1 MLIVVLAIGVLTVA
15 VAKDKPVRAT
25 QTWRV
30 RLPCVAV
37 GSKGT
42 ATLTPTRTATP
53 TPALETGLV
62 VQGYVR
68 LNDES
73 GPGLGGVAI
82 YRRFASYP
90 PQLVATTDAN
100 GFYRS
105 EFQPIF
111 GDETVTVWP
120 EKDGYTFSPPEVQW
134 RHYYGYSVRILNFVA
149 LPGTPTPEQTPSATP
164 TATRTPTRTPTATP
178 TPEHTAATTPT
189 ATRTPTHTPSATP
202 TRTPTRTR
210 TPTPIPCND
219 PYEPNDSYDTAA
231 VFVGV
236 PIHLADAYICTSTDE
251 DFYRVWIDDT
261 KFVTLT
267 LYHPTLDLG
276 LEILDPGGE
285 SVASIDSPGP
295 GAEEGWYVINE
306 SGYYV
311 FHVYSNDGSSIAQ
324 PYTLVIQPFD
334 KYDHFSGPPLNAR
347 WQWLRPAMSKWTLT
361 ERPGYLRIKTDAGEL
376 NFNDTARSIVL
387 QQFPTPNFD
396 IRTALD
402 WNPARNYHEAGLVVY
417 QESNHYV
424 KLTVRYENGTRMLV
438 LAKRKPG
445 HDFSYYQETKL
456 PAPPHSVMY
465 LRLVRNGTRYTGYFS
480 ANGQNWTFISSLSAE
495 TMTTPRVGLGA
506 WNGNMDLSDPGVN
519 ADFDWFFAVPSN

>member
-1 MLIVVLAIGVLTVA
+1 MVANRRVLLVLLAMLAVGILAVA
-15 VAKDKPVRAT
+15 VAGGRPVRAT
-25 QTWRV
+25 QPRRV
-30 RLPCVAV
+30 YLPCVAA
-37 GSKGT
+37 GGDGAPT
-42 ATLTPTRTATP
+42 PTPTRTATRTATSGPTLTATATLPHTP
-53 TPALETGLV
+53 TPTPTPTQGPGLV

-68 LNDES
+68 LNGES
-73 GPGLGGVAI
+73 GPGLAGVTI

-90 PQLVATTDAN
+90 PTPVATTDAG
-100 GFYRS
+100 GFYQS
-105 EFQPIF
+105 PFQPVP

-120 EKDGYTFSPPEVQW
+120 EKDGYTFNPSQVQW
-134 RHYYGYSVRILNFVA
+134 RHYYGYAVRILDFVA
-149 LPGTPTPEQTPSATP
+149 LSH
-164 TATRTPTRTPTATP
+164 TP
-178 TPEHTAATTPT
+178 TPEHTATPT
-189 ATRTPTHTPSATP
+189 RTATATP

-219 PYEPNDSYDTAA
+219 PYEPNDTYDSAA
-231 VFVGV
+231 AFMGV
-236 PIHLADAYICTSTDE
+236 PIYIADAYVCTPTDE
-251 DFYRVWIDDT
+251 DFYGVWIDDS

-276 LEILDPGGE
+276 LEIFNPSGE
-285 SVASIDSPGP
+285 SVASIDHEGA

-311 FHVYSNDGSSIAQ
+311 FHVYGHGESSITQ
-324 PYTLVIQPFD
+324 PYTLAIQPFD

-347 WQWLRPAMSKWTLT
+347 WSWLRPAASKWSLT
-361 ERPGYLRIKTDAGEL
+361 ERPGYLRIKTDLGEL

-387 QQFPTPNFD
+387 QRFATPNFD

-402 WNPARNYHEAGLVVY
+402 WTPARNYHEAGLVIY

-445 HDFSYYQETKL
+445 HDFSYYQETTV
-456 PAPPHSVMY
+456 PAPPYPVMY
-465 LRLVRNGTRYTGYFS
+465 LRLVRHDAQYTAYVS
-480 ANGQNWTFISSLSAE
+480 ANGTNWTFFSSLSAE

-506 WNGNMDLSDPGVN
+506 WNGNIDLTDPGVN